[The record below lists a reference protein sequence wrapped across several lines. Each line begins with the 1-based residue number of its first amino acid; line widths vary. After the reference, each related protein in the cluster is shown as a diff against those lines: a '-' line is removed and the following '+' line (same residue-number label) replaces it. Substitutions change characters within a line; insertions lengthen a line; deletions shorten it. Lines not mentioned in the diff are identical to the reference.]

1 MFVVRGGLDRNLLRY
16 LHKIGM
22 ESSVGETFTANTNTL
37 KHTVTG
43 QLIQHKRGIDE
54 TRLFLLVGNDATD
67 EVRVGLKC
75 VTIMRIR
82 LVDSYTL

>member
-1 MFVVRGGLDRNLLRY
+1 MDRNLLGY

-43 QLIQHKRGIDE
+43 QLIQHESGIDE
-54 TRLFLLVGNDATD
+54 TRLFLLVGDDATN
-67 EVRVGLKC
+67 EVGVSLE
-75 VTIMRIR
+75 
-82 LVDSYTL
+82 